1 MKDYILSLAVEA
13 PMHRLPWWLKNAGEV
28 TWPVH
33 DPPAVWQSWGL
44 HGGGLP
50 TVEAMP
56 LAPVTRPR
64 CGVGAEDNLP
74 TLVPLQSEQQGE
86 GR

>member
-1 MKDYILSLAVEA
+1 MKDYILSLAIEA

-33 DPPAVWQSWGL
+33 DSPAVWESWGL

-50 TVEAMP
+50 RVEA
-56 LAPVTRPR
+56 LLGAPVTAPR
-64 CGVGAEDNLP
+64 YGASPEDGLP
-74 TLVPLQSEQQGE
+74 TLVPLSSDEE